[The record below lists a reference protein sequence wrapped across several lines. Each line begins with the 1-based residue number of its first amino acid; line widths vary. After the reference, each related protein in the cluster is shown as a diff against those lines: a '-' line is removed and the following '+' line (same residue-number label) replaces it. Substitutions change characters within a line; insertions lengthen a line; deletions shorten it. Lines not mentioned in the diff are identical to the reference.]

1 MRAAAGAL
9 TFVVGLLPSIAAHGQ
24 EPVAAAAPSRRLE
37 VRSLRFEGVESI
49 DESALRAALG
59 TRESPWLP
67 WRDVHHFD
75 QAQFERDLTRIVSF
89 YADRGYPGATIVSH
103 DVGVERDAV
112 DIRIVVDEGKP
123 LRVAAV
129 ELENFDVLPDRSRDA
144 LVSAL
149 PLEPGDPLDLGEAAR
164 SRQLAVEALG
174 DHGYPFAEVSADRRE
189 APGGARVVLRANP
202 GQQSFFGPIH
212 ISGNSG
218 VDDEIVRRALA
229 YRPGELFRATRIRQS
244 LRQLSALELFRDAD
258 IGLEPADA
266 SSVDVPTRVTVVERN
281 PNRFE
286 VSGGFGSDEMV
297 HGEVAWRHVNFFGD
311 GRKAG
316 ARARMSWLDSGVEAT
331 FLQPYFLSPRLSL
344 GVRGQAWLVDEQA
357 FRAVTRGGQ
366 ATLARSLGPDAT
378 VSATLSQQFQ
388 RSRIADEAIADSAL
402 REELIALGLDPMTGE
417 QAGRL
422 SALTLEGV
430 LLKVDEPLSPARG
443 YAATLRLEQAG
454 GWLPGTYRYFS
465 VIGDLRAYFTPRER
479 VTVAVRARHGSID
492 PFGPDSDVPFF
503 KRFFVGGATSLRG
516 WGRSQVA
523 PLSSTGLPI
532 GGHSMFETSAELRIT
547 AWNGLGVAA
556 FVDAGKVWRDRW
568 TARLGDLLYD
578 AGPGVRYAAP
588 FGLVRIDFAYQL
600 NRLEGLRIDSE
611 RQTSRWRVQLGIG
624 HAF

>member
-9 TFVVGLLPSIAAHGQ
+9 TFVVGLLASITAHGQ
-24 EPVAAAAPSRRLE
+24 ESVSAAAPSRRLE
-37 VRSLRFEGVESI
+37 VRSLRLEGVESI

-67 WRDVHHFD
+67 WRDARYFD
-75 QAQFERDLTRIVSF
+75 REQFGRDLKRIVSF
-89 YADRGYPGATIVSH
+89 YAERGYPDAQIVSH
-103 DVGVERDAV
+103 DVDVERDAV
-112 DIRIVVDEGKP
+112 DIRVVVDEGSP

-129 ELENFDVLPDRSRDA
+129 ELENFDVLPDRRRDA

-149 PLEPGDPLDLGEAAR
+149 PLDPGKPLDLDEAAR
-164 SRQLAVEALG
+164 SQQLAVEALG

-202 GQQSFFGPIH
+202 GQLSFFGPIQ
-212 ISGNSG
+212 ISGNLG
-218 VDDEIVRRALA
+218 VDDEIIRRALA
-229 YRPGELFRATRIRQS
+229 YRPGELFRESRIRES
-244 LRQLSALELFRDAD
+244 LRRLAALELFGDAD
-258 IGLEPADA
+258 ISLALAEAGSPE
-266 SSVDVPTRVTVVERN
+266 VPTRVTVVERN
-281 PNRFE
+281 PHRFE
-286 VSGGFGSDEMV
+286 VSGGFGSDETL

-311 GRKAG
+311 GRKVG
-316 ARARMSWLDSGVEAT
+316 ARGRLSWLDSGIEAT
-331 FLQPYFLSPRLSL
+331 FLQPHFLSPKLSF
-344 GVRGQAWLVDEQA
+344 GARGQAWLVDEPA

-366 ATLARSLGPDAT
+366 ASLARSLGPDAT

-388 RSRIADEAIADSAL
+388 RSRIADEAVADSAR
-402 REELIALGLDPMTGE
+402 REELIALGLDPITGE

-430 LLKVDEPLSPARG
+430 LLKLDEPLNPARG

-465 VIGDLRAYFTPRER
+465 LIGDLRAYFTPRDR

-492 PFGPDSDVPFF
+492 PFGPDTDIPFF
-503 KRFFVGGATSLRG
+503 KRFFLGGATSLRG
-516 WGRSQVA
+516 WGRSHVA
-523 PLSSTGLPI
+523 PLSSAGLPI
-532 GGHSMFETSAELRIT
+532 GGHSMFETSAELRVT
-547 AWNGLGVAA
+547 VWNGLGVAA
-556 FVDAGKVWRDRW
+556 FVDAGNVWPDRW

-578 AGPGVRYAAP
+578 AGPGVRYATA

-600 NRLEGLRIDSE
+600 NRLEGLRIEGE
-611 RQTSRWRVQLGIG
+611 RQTGRWRVQIGIG